1 MITYHETDENNLE
14 IIAELWKSLIHHLQ
28 SQSKY
33 FPQDYQRLIF
43 EDRKRQF
50 LKIAETGKLR
60 LDIVKDEKNYLAY
73 SVSSIIDAK
82 GSVDSLYVAQPYRNK
97 GIGNKLM
104 ERSMSWMEIN
114 GVSDF
119 EILVSYGNEDALKFY
134 EKYGFYPKHLI
145 LKKK

>member
-1 MITYHETDENNLE
+1 MITYHETDEKDLE
-14 IIAELWKSLIHHLQ
+14 IIEDMWKGLIHHLVSQ
-28 SQSKY
+28 SQY
-33 FPQDYQRLIF
+33 FPMDYQSLIF
-43 EDRKRQF
+43 EERKEQF

-60 LDIVKDEKNYLAY
+60 LDIVKNGENYLAY
-73 SVSSIIDAK
+73 SVSSIINDK
-82 GSVDSLYVAQPYRNK
+82 GSVDSLFVAQHYRNE

-104 ERSMSWMEIN
+104 ERTLNWMEIN

-119 EILVSYGNEDALKFY
+119 EILVSYGNKNALKFY